1 MKIKDGHNRERKNIA
16 IALFFFFCFLFTAY
30 NMKAQQLPQYTQY
43 MINSFTL
50 NPAVAGT
57 QPYFEACSDN
67 RYQWVGITDAPR
79 TYMLTFD
86 GPITQQH
93 IGIGGYVYTD
103 VTGPVSHTGFNS
115 AYSYHLEITKG
126 LNLSMGLTVGIMQ
139 FAVNGSQISLEEV
152 GDPALTSA
160 QESVIVPDIGC
171 GAYLYGRNFY
181 FGFAAPQIVQS
192 RLQITQMSTPANELV
207 THYYTTAGY
216 NFDLGH
222 DFSLDPCV
230 LAEYV
235 FPAPIQFDFN
245 LRVLYE
251 KKFWL
256 GAGYRTL
263 DAVYAMIGYVYQD
276 NLTFGYSYDY
286 SITDIRNYSF
296 GTNEIFIG
304 IKFDRQKNY
313 KGVPQF

>member
-1 MKIKDGHNRERKNIA
+1 MNTMSGNNGKRKGSA
-16 IALFFFFCFLFTAY
+16 PLALLAVLLLSALVGR
-30 NMKAQQLPQYTQY
+30 AQQLPQYTQY

-79 TYMLTFD
+79 TYLLTFD

-103 VTGPVSHTGFNS
+103 VTGPTSRTGFTS

-126 LNLSMGLTVGIMQ
+126 LNLSMGLSVGIMQ
-139 FAVNGSQISLEEV
+139 YAVNGSEINLEEA
-152 GDPALTSA
+152 GDPALTNV
-160 QESVIVPDIGC
+160 QESVLVPDLGC
-171 GAYLYGRNFY
+171 GFYLYGNNFY
-181 FGFAAPQIVQS
+181 VGLAVPQIVES
-192 RLQITQMSTPANELV
+192 RLQLTQMSTPANELV
-207 THYYTTAGY
+207 THYYATGGY
-216 NFDLGH
+216 NFNLGT
-222 DFSLDPCV
+222 DFSLDPCL

-235 FPAPIQFDFN
+235 YPAPVQFDFN
-245 LRVLYE
+245 LRLLYE
-251 KKFWL
+251 KKFWI

-263 DAVYAMIGYVYQD
+263 DAVYAMVGYVYQN

-286 SITDIRNYSF
+286 SINDIRNYSF

-313 KGVPQF
+313 KGLAQF